1 MTFKKVLFYFI
12 VCVSFILMFMNY
24 LITGF
29 ALLFLSAFIFAPGKM
44 KRNEKWHR
52 FYNGG
57 TIKKIRKWMSII
69 IFLSIVLLLFIYPKL
84 NMILPLFFIA
94 VILSPSK
101 KKTYTDYSDYN
112 D

>member
-1 MTFKKVLFYFI
+1 MTLKKGIFYFL

-24 LITGF
+24 LLTGF
-29 ALLFLSAFIFAPGKM
+29 ALLFLSAFIFSPGKM

-52 FYNGG
+52 FYNGVMM
-57 TIKKIRKWMSII
+57 KRIRITMSIL
-69 IFLSIVLLLFIYPKL
+69 IFLSIGTLFFIYPKL

-94 VILSPSK
+94 IMLSPGK
-101 KKTYTDYSDYN
+101 KNPHYDYDDYN